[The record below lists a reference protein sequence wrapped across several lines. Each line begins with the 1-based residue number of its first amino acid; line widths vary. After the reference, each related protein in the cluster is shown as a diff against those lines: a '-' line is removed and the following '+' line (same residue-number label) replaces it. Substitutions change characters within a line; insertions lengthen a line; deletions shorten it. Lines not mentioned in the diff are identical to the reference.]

1 MAEILARLSA
11 DEAWKAWRDL
21 MSLPREKSAKLRWQ
35 VMRQIETDKPDLEEL
50 GSSDVNCYA
59 VTYLEGRDL
68 IVTDDGWKWCED
80 FACSCGRNK
89 AGCDHGSTIGTGWA
103 APAHGDRYP

>member
-1 MAEILARLSA
+1 
-11 DEAWKAWRDL
+11 
-21 MSLPREKSAKLRWQ
+21 MSLPREQSAKLRWQ

-89 AGCDHGSTIGTGWA
+89 AGCDHGSLFVCYNVIKCFVHDVFVNA
-103 APAHGDRYP
+103 I